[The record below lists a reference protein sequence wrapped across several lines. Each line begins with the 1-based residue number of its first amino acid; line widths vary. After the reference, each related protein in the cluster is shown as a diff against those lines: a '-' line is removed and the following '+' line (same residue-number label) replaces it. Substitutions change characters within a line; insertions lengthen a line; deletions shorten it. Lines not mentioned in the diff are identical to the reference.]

1 MKFEASPAPHT
12 LKRGSVRRIMWL
24 VLLMLLPAAIAQV
37 VYFGP
42 GFGVQAVIA
51 TVAALV
57 AEAFMLKL
65 RKQPLRAFL
74 TDGSAV
80 VTAVLL
86 AFALPPLAPWWLAAS
101 GSLFAIVV
109 AKHLFGGLGRNVF
122 NPAMAG
128 YAMLLVSFPA
138 ALTLWPGPHGAAAGM
153 TQLGL
158 EDTFTTIMT
167 AAPPAASTW
176 DAITTA
182 TPLDAVRTGL
192 KTGHTMQEV
201 RTGAVFSSMGGRGWE
216 WIAVA
221 ALAGGVGLLA
231 LRIVRWQIPLSM
243 LVTVTVFAGVLNAL
257 DPGANTGVLFHLTT
271 GSTVLGAFFI
281 ACDPVT
287 AATSER
293 GRLWFGAGIGILTIA
308 IRTWGHFPDGVA
320 FAVLIMNLFVPLID
334 RLTVPRV
341 YGHQR

>member
-1 MKFEASPAPHT
+1 MEFPAPPAPHT
-12 LKRGSVRRIMWL
+12 LKRVSVRRIMWL
-24 VLLMLLPAAIAQV
+24 VLLMLLPAAIAHV
-37 VYFGP
+37 LHFGP
-42 GFGVQAVIA
+42 GLLIQTISA

-57 AEAFMLKL
+57 AEAIVLKL
-65 RKQPLRAFL
+65 RHQPLRTFL

-101 GSLFAIVV
+101 GSVFAIVV

-128 YAMLLVSFPA
+128 YALLLVSFPA
-138 ALTLWPGPHGAAAGM
+138 AMTLWPGPERAVASS

-158 EDTFTTIMT
+158 KDTFTTIMT
-167 AAPPAASTW
+167 GAPPAASTW
-176 DAITTA
+176 DAITAA

-192 KTGHTMQEV
+192 RTGHTMQEI
-201 RTGAVFSSMGGRGWE
+201 RAGAVFSSMGGRGWE
-216 WIAVA
+216 WISLA

-243 LVTVTVFAGVLNAL
+243 LVAVTVFAGLLHAL
-257 DPGANTGVLFHLTT
+257 DPGANPGVLFHLTT
-271 GSTVLGAFFI
+271 GSTMLGVFFI

-287 AATSER
+287 AATSDR
-293 GRLWFGAGIGILTIA
+293 GRLWFGAGVGILTIA
-308 IRTWGHFPDGVA
+308 IRTWGHFPDGLA

-334 RLTVPRV
+334 RFTVPRI